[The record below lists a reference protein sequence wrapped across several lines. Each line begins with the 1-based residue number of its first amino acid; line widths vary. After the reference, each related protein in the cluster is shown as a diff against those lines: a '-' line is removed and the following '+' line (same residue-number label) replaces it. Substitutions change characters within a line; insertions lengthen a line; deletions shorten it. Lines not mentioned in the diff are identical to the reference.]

1 MRIRSC
7 FFALV
12 TFLITG
18 CVSPEQRFKNGLDG
32 RINWNIE
39 RYQSQNGVNF
49 VRSEETIDGKVEYF
63 YEYKTRGFFD
73 PAGSKCRYAMVVDK
87 STQLI
92 VSWHFI
98 GNHDYCRVSN

>member
-1 MRIRSC
+1 M
-7 FFALV
+7 
-12 TFLITG
+12 G

-32 RINWNIE
+32 HVGWHIQ
-39 RYQSQNGVNF
+39 RYQKIEGGNF
-49 VRSEETIDGKVEYF
+49 TRNEETTDGKVEYF